1 VAVVAA
7 ALTVAAFTVDAALG
21 GVMEPGSLLN
31 SRPVNGG
38 RWYGFGNVTF
48 AAYAAACLLLAGYL
62 AYRLLR
68 AGHRRWA
75 LLAVAVVG
83 FGTVIC
89 EGWPSMGADFGGV
102 IALTP
107 PLLWL
112 LLTLSGIAVTWRKLI
127 VIGAAAVLAIVVI
140 SWLDWLRG
148 PGARS
153 HLGNF
158 VQRVIDGDATDIVV
172 RKGVSAAESLI
183 SPLGIGSVL
192 VGIVIWLVIFRRAVP
207 AVSSRFST
215 IRPVTIAAF
224 TTAVLGTLLNDG
236 GVSIWLTL
244 TAEFAVLLASL
255 WVSSWHPSARPAF
268 ASRG

>member
-1 VAVVAA
+1 M
-7 ALTVAAFTVDAALG
+7 D
-21 GVMEPGSLLN
+21 
-31 SRPVNGG
+31 
-38 RWYGFGNVTF
+38 
-48 AAYAAACLLLAGYL
+48 GY
-62 AYRLLR
+62 
-68 AGHRRWA
+68 
-75 LLAVAVVG
+75 
-83 FGTVIC
+83 
-89 EGWPSMGADFGGV
+89 DFGGV

-207 AVSSRFST
+207 AVSSRVPHDSAGGT
-215 IRPVTIAAF
+215 TPPSPPRCSARCS
-224 TTAVLGTLLNDG
+224 TTAA
-236 GVSIWLTL
+236 SIWLTL

-255 WVSSWHPSARPAF
+255 WVSSWRPSARPAF
-268 ASRG
+268 AARG